1 MYKKK
6 NLIII
11 FGGVSGE
18 HEVSCASASS
28 VLDHINRN
36 KYNISTIGITKE
48 GRWLLTEASMEEIQS
63 GAWKTLDSNR
73 EIIINL
79 GDTSKAFSLSI
90 GEEIPC
96 DCVFSILH
104 GQQGEDG
111 TMQGF
116 LEVLG
121 IPYVGPGVLA
131 SAVAMDKI
139 FSKKL
144 LGGENIKQ
152 AGYTQT
158 CENVFRKD
166 EKKEIER
173 IENLFEDGFPLF
185 VKPANTGSSVG
196 ISKAHDRE
204 ELKAAIEEALKIDKR
219 VLIEETV
226 IGRELEVSV
235 LGNENPQASPV
246 GEIISA
252 KEFYDYEAKYAD
264 KGSVTRRA
272 CDLPGDT
279 TDRIRESALSIYK
292 ELGCRGL
299 ARVDFFYTDKD
310 EIYFIEANTLPGFT
324 AISMYPQLWQEAGL
338 EYGDLIDRLIELA
351 LEEF

>member
-1 MYKKK
+1 MCKKK

-28 VLDHINRN
+28 VLNHVNRG
-36 KYNISTIGITKE
+36 KYNVNTIGITKD
-48 GRWLLTEASMEEIQS
+48 GRWLLTGASSEEIQS
-63 GAWKTLDSNR
+63 GDWKKLDSNR
-73 EIIINL
+73 EIIINF
-79 GDTSKAFSLSI
+79 GDTYKAFSLSN
-90 GEEIPC
+90 GKKIPC

-104 GQQGEDG
+104 GQWGEDG

-121 IPYVGPGVLA
+121 IPYVGPGVQA
-131 SAVAMDKI
+131 SAIAMDKI

-144 LGGENIKQ
+144 LCGKNIKH
-152 AGYTQT
+152 AKYTQT
-158 CENVFRKD
+158 CENIFRNNE
-166 EKKEIER
+166 EKEVER
-173 IENLFEDGFPLF
+173 IESFFKMCFPLF

-204 ELKAAIEEALKIDKR
+204 ELKAAIDAALKIDKR
-219 VLIEETV
+219 VLIEET
-226 IGRELEVSV
+226 ITGRELEVSV
-235 LGNENPQASPV
+235 LGNKDPQASPV

-252 KEFYDYEAKYAD
+252 NEFYDYEAKYAD
-264 KGSVTRRA
+264 KGSVTRTA
-272 CDLPGDT
+272 CDLPRYT
-279 TDRIRESALSIYK
+279 TNRIRESALSIYK
-292 ELGCRGL
+292 ELGCKGL
-299 ARVDFFYTDKD
+299 ARIDFFYTDKN

-338 EYGDLIDRLIELA
+338 KYEELIDRLIELA